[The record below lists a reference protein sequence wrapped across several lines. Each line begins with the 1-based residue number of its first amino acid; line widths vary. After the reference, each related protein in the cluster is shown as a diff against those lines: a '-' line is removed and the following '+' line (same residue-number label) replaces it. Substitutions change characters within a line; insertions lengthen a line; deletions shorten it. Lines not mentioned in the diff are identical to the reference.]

1 MLEREGICIIDDDT
15 DLLTL
20 FSDALKS
27 SGFRTT
33 GFNDPVEAIEYLRK
47 HHNEFGLVV
56 TDWRMPKMDGSIIIK
71 LISQT
76 DPSIGIMMISAFDF
90 DDEELHEIT
99 KEDFLQKPIHIE
111 QFIET
116 IRQKV
121 TPIYEICVG

>member
-56 TDWRMPKMDGSIIIK
+56 TDWRMPKMDGSVIIK

-116 IRQKV
+116 IRQKI

>member
-56 TDWRMPKMDGSIIIK
+56 TDWRMPKMDGSVIIK